1 MCWGKWPLCSKLPIT
16 LKFELSIY
24 RKDLI
29 DTAIIK
35 VLVIRVKEKFGLC
48 ISFQLKLDSL
58 RVTIVLIRLPKVEH
72 TALLHDQGY
81 VCTHTPR
88 IHSSRAGVQVK
99 VAALINVNA
108 P

>member
-35 VLVIRVKEKFGLC
+35 VLVIRVKKKFGLC

-58 RVTIVLIRLPKVEH
+58 RVPIVIRLPKVEH
-72 TALLHDQGY
+72 AVLLHVQGY
-81 VCTHTPR
+81 VCTHTAR
-88 IHSSRAGVQVK
+88 IHSSRAGVQIK
-99 VAALINVNA
+99 VAALINVNT